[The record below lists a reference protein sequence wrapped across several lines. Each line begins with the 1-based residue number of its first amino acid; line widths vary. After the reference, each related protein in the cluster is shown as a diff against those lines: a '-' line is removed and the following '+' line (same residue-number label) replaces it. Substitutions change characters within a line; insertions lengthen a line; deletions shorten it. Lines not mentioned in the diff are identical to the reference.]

1 MTENEYRERRAA
13 LVSKAMRIDGRF
25 FPRCLR
31 ARVRQIAQLD
41 SEHDGTELDDSMRT
55 LCGLWGI
62 PEERR
67 MP

>member
-13 LVSKAMRIDGRF
+13 LVSQAMRIDGRI
-25 FPRCLR
+25 FPRCLA
-31 ARVRQIAQLD
+31 ARLRMIARLD
-41 SEHDGTELDDSMRT
+41 SEHDGTEFDDSMRM

-62 PEERR
+62 REERR

>member
-13 LVSKAMRIDGRF
+13 LVSQAMRIDGRF

-31 ARVRQIAQLD
+31 ARVRRIAQLD
-41 SEHDGTELDDSMRT
+41 SEHDGTEFDDIMRT
-55 LCGLWGI
+55 LCGLWSI
-62 PEERR
+62 REERR